1 MPDRK
6 TSMNLAP
13 RAIGDSDATS
23 GFSPNRGTTTLYSR
37 IFSTL
42 VDEKEHTE
50 EEAAEE
56 EEKKAERH
64 MKEKRKAEAR
74 GRRGSLQQCG
84 STRALQLI
92 REEMKSKKVTTS
104 AGIQAMLPS
113 LKQHGIEE
121 ENLNELV
128 NIESTLAGDKSEPNK
143 DKNSPSF
150 ASSILSLVK
159 RIDSDETLDTEPSA
173 STETPSQTPA
183 RVRSIRGFLRSLDGE
198 RG

>member
-1 MPDRK
+1 VPDRK

-13 RAIGDSDATS
+13 KAIGDSDGTS
-23 GFSPNRGTTTLYSR
+23 GFSPNRGTTSLYNR

-42 VDEKEHTE
+42 VDEKEYTE

-56 EEKKAERH
+56 EEKKSERQ

-74 GRRGSLQQCG
+74 GRRSSLQHCG

-92 REEMKSKKVTTS
+92 REEMKTKKVTTS
-104 AGIQAMLPS
+104 AGIRALLPT
-113 LKQHGIEE
+113 LEQHGVEE

-128 NIESTLAGDKSEPNK
+128 KIESTLAGDKSEPNK

-159 RIDSDETLDTEPSA
+159 RIDSDQSIDTEAST
-173 STETPSQTPA
+173 STETPRAASS
-183 RVRSIRGFLRSLDGE
+183 VRSIRGFLRSLDGE
-198 RG
+198 RA